1 MIQKKKVLL
10 TIIHDFL
17 ILFLSFILALWLRLE
32 GDSYELIKL
41 LSFYNLFFAILTIL
55 FLYRFGLYQGIWRYA
70 SIQEISSIF
79 KSLVASCLIILA
91 TLFLTIRLESIPRS
105 FPVLLFI
112 VSLLGISGPRIFYR
126 LLKDKIEQ
134 FSSKE
139 KKIKIPVLIVGENNT
154 SELFIRSTNREN
166 KSPFKVIGIIGLKKN
181 SIGRSIHGIPILS
194 NINNLYSL
202 KQIFKSKKI
211 TKPQRIIITE
221 HNLKKEIIESLF
233 IFAKKSG
240 LAIGEIPKITDFKIN
255 NIDKFNTK
263 PIVIED
269 VLGREQKVHD
279 TSILKNLKNKKIIIT
294 GAGGSIGTELSIQIS
309 KENPERLILIEQ
321 NEFALYK
328 ISQKLRNSKIE
339 PAIADV
345 RDFKKLDSLIS
356 KVKPDIIFHAAAL
369 KHITFVENDPMEAL
383 KTNFLGTV
391 NISNLCEKYM
401 VPNLIFISTDKA
413 VNPSNIMGAS
423 KRLCEKY
430 LQMIGEK
437 NKVNFQIVRFGNVLG
452 STGSVIPL
460 FQRQIK
466 FGIPITI
473 THPKVT
479 RYFMTIREAVELVLI
494 CSLNNE
500 KERGFI
506 NILEMGDP
514 IKIKDLAQKMIRLSG
529 KKDEEVK
536 IVYTNLRKGEKLNE
550 ELFYKQEKIERT
562 NIDGILKTAT
572 QLYPVKEKDIL
583 DLIKNISDNN
593 IEISMNLFRKNL
605 PEFK

>member
-1 MIQKKKVLL
+1 MIQKKKILL